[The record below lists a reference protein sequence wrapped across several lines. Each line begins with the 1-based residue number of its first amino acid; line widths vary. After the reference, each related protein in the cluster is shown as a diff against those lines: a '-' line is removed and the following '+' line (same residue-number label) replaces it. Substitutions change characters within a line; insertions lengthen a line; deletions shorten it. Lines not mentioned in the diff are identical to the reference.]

1 MNQDTVQLDTVQ
13 PGPVRPGPDQAGSD
27 QAGSDQAGSDQ
38 AGSDQART
46 GQLDQAPLAQKGAQ
60 RPGVAA
66 PDLER
71 AEAGLSVLLEA
82 WQRAIEELGAMLP
95 PAQVRA
101 LLIVDTGDSLNVTG
115 LARMLGASP
124 SATSRL
130 CDRLVA
136 AGLLARVPAA
146 ASRREILLQLTE
158 SGQRLAAWIRDQRR
172 TALVRVLET
181 ISPGGRADLARGL
194 SEVVLG

>member
-1 MNQDTVQLDTVQ
+1 MNQDTVRLDTVQ
-13 PGPVRPGPDQAGSD
+13 PGPV
-27 QAGSDQAGSDQ
+27 
-38 AGSDQART
+38 QARR
-46 GQLDQAPLAQKGAQ
+46 GQLDQARLDQEGAQ
-60 RPGVAA
+60 RPEAGAA
-66 PDLER
+66 DLER

-130 CDRLVA
+130 CDRLAA

-158 SGQRLAAWIRDQRR
+158 SGQRLTAWIGDQRR
-172 TALVRVLET
+172 TALRQVMEAM
-181 ISPGGRADLARGL
+181 SPGGRADLARGL
-194 SEVVLG
+194 SELLLR

>member
-1 MNQDTVQLDTVQ
+1 MNQDTVQLDPVQ
-13 PGPVRPGPDQAGSD
+13 P
-27 QAGSDQAGSDQ
+27 
-38 AGSDQART
+38 RT
-46 GQLDQAPLAQKGAQ
+46 GQAGTGQASTGQPGHAPLRPAPLNQQEAQGQ
-60 RPGVAA
+60 EAA
-66 PDLER
+66 PASLQR

-101 LLIVDTGDSLNVTG
+101 LLIVDTRDSLNVTG
-115 LARMLGASP
+115 LARMLGSSP

-146 ASRREILLQLTE
+146 ASRREIQLQLTD
-158 SGQRLAAWIRDQRR
+158 SGQRLAVWIRDQRR
-172 TALVRVLET
+172 TALARVLET
-181 ISPGGRADLARGL
+181 ISPAGRADLARGL
-194 SEVVLG
+194 SELTLD

>member
-1 MNQDTVQLDTVQ
+1 
-13 PGPVRPGPDQAGSD
+13 
-27 QAGSDQAGSDQ
+27 
-38 AGSDQART
+38 
-46 GQLDQAPLAQKGAQ
+46 
-60 RPGVAA
+60 
-66 PDLER
+66 
-71 AEAGLSVLLEA
+71 
-82 WQRAIEELGAMLP
+82 MLP

-101 LLIVDTGDSLNVTG
+101 LLIVGTGDRLNVTG

-146 ASRREILLQLTE
+146 ASRREILLELTE
-158 SGQRLAAWIRDQRR
+158 SGQRLAAWIQDQRR

-181 ISPGGRADLARGL
+181 ISPGGRADLVRGL
-194 SEVVLG
+194 SEVVGASAAAPGVPGT

>member
-1 MNQDTVQLDTVQ
+1 MNQDTVQLDT
-13 PGPVRPGPDQAGSD
+13 
-27 QAGSDQAGSDQ
+27 
-38 AGSDQART
+38 
-46 GQLDQAPLAQKGAQ
+46 AQQGAVPADRDTHQ
-60 RPGVAA
+60 RPGAVPA
-66 PDLER
+66 DLER
-71 AEAGLSVLLEA
+71 AEAGLAVLLEA

-136 AGLLARVPAA
+136 AGLVVRVPAA
-146 ASRREILLQLTE
+146 ASRREILLRLTE
-158 SGQRLAAWIRDQRR
+158 SGQR
-172 TALVRVLET
+172 
-181 ISPGGRADLARGL
+181 
-194 SEVVLG
+194 

>member
-1 MNQDTVQLDTVQ
+1 MDQDTVQLDTVQ
-13 PGPVRPGPDQAGSD
+13 PDPVQPGSV
-27 QAGSDQAGSDQ
+27 
-38 AGSDQART
+38 QART
-46 GQLDQAPLAQKGAQ
+46 GQLDQAPLAPEGAQ
-60 RPGVAA
+60 RPGAA
-66 PDLER
+66 AADLER

-101 LLIVDTGDSLNVTG
+101 LLIVGTGDRLNVTG

-146 ASRREILLQLTE
+146 ASRREILLELTE
-158 SGQRLAAWIRDQRR
+158 SGQRLAAWIQDQRR
-172 TALVRVLET
+172 TALIRVLET
-181 ISPGGRADLARGL
+181 ISPGGRADLTRGL
-194 SEVVLG
+194 SEVVLGWPGHPPRSTKLRPQPLRGR

>member
-13 PGPVRPGPDQAGSD
+13 PGPVQPGPVP
-27 QAGSDQAGSDQ
+27 
-38 AGSDQART
+38 ART
-46 GQLDQAPLAQKGAQ
+46 GQLDHAPLAPKETQ
-60 RPGVAA
+60 RPGAA
-66 PDLER
+66 ATDLER

-101 LLIVDTGDSLNVTG
+101 LLIVGTGDRLNVTG

-146 ASRREILLQLTE
+146 ASRREILLELTE

-172 TALVRVLET
+172 IALVRVLET
-181 ISPGGRADLARGL
+181 ISPGGRADLTRGL

>member
-13 PGPVRPGPDQAGSD
+13 PGPVQPGPVQPGPV
-27 QAGSDQAGSDQ
+27 
-38 AGSDQART
+38 QART
-46 GQLDQAPLAQKGAQ
+46 GQLDQAPLAPKETQ
-60 RPGVAA
+60 RPGAA
-66 PDLER
+66 ATDLER

-101 LLIVDTGDSLNVTG
+101 LLIVGTGDRLNVTG

-146 ASRREILLQLTE
+146 ASRREILLELTE

-172 TALVRVLET
+172 IALVRVLET
-181 ISPGGRADLARGL
+181 ISPGGRADLTRGL

>member
-1 MNQDTVQLDTVQ
+1 MNQETVQLDT
-13 PGPVRPGPDQAGSD
+13 GRSLDRARRVRD
-27 QAGSDQAGSDQ
+27 
-38 AGSDQART
+38 
-46 GQLDQAPLAQKGAQ
+46 GAQ
-60 RPGVAA
+60 GPGVAPA
-66 PDLER
+66 DLER

-101 LLIVDTGDSLNVTG
+101 LLVIEAAEDLNVTG
-115 LARMLGASP
+115 LARALGTSP

-146 ASRREILLQLTE
+146 DSRREILLRLTE

-172 TALVRVLET
+172 TALTRVLET
-181 ISPGGRADLARGL
+181 ISPRGRADLSRGL
-194 SEVVLG
+194 SELER